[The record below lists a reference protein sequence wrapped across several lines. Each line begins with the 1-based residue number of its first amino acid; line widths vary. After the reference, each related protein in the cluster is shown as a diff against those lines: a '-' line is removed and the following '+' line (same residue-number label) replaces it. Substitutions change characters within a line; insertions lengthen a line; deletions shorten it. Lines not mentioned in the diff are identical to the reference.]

1 MIDERELQRDGK
13 PVRSRPARRWLW
25 MALLVMGTVGLA
37 AVLGVGF
44 GRDPSVVESEL
55 TGEPAP
61 GLSGETLA
69 GEPFDL
75 AEHRGEVLVVNFWAS
90 WCPPCREEVPV
101 LVAAQERLGDRGL
114 QVVGVNSQDSDADA
128 REFLGEVGGTGFP
141 HVVDHEGSHAVDWGV
156 FGLPET
162 YVVDRDGT
170 VRAKVTGVLGPDW
183 IQQEVVPLLEGGS

>member
-1 MIDERELQRDGK
+1 MIDERELERDGK
-13 PVRSRPARRWLW
+13 AGRGRPGRRWLW
-25 MALLVMGTVGLA
+25 MALLVVATVGLA

-55 TGEPAP
+55 PGEPAP
-61 GLSGETLA
+61 DLSGETLA

-90 WCPPCREEVPV
+90 WCPPCREEIPV

-128 REFLGEVGGTGFP
+128 SEFVDEVGGTSFP
-141 HVVDHEGSHAVDWGV
+141 HVVDHEGGHAVDWGV

-162 YVVDRDGT
+162 YVVDRDGV

-183 IQQEVVPLLEGGS
+183 IQQEVVPLLEEGS

>member
-1 MIDERELQRDGK
+1 MIDERELEQDGK
-13 PVRSRPARRWLW
+13 AARGRSARRWLW
-25 MALLVMGTVGLA
+25 MGLLVLATLGLA

-44 GRDPSVVESEL
+44 GRDPSVVESKL
-55 TGEPAP
+55 RGEPAP
-61 GLSGETLA
+61 DLAGETLA

-75 AEHRGEVLVVNFWAS
+75 AEHQGEVLVVNFWAS

-114 QVVGVNSQDSDADA
+114 QVVGVNSQDSDDDA
-128 REFLGEVGGTGFP
+128 GEFLEEVGGKSFP

-162 YVVDRDGT
+162 YVVDRDGV

-183 IQQEVVPLLEGGS
+183 IQQEVVPLLEESP